1 VTGSLAASGCPGND
15 DRIVTVRCRSL
26 PGIALV
32 LFWVGSVAA
41 CTKPEAVSTAPTAAS
56 KSPAAASVD
65 AGSPPVSAGISSP
78 AASAAAATSASPTAA
93 PSPVLRL
100 TSGAFANG
108 AAIPRRFTCDGA
120 NVSPPLAW
128 DGVPSDAAALVLIVD
143 DPDARSFV
151 HWVAFDIAAAPS
163 GQLADGASRGA
174 AAQREGTNSFGKV
187 GWSGP
192 CPPSGTH
199 HYRFRLFAIR
209 QALGL
214 RGAPTAAEVL
224 AAMKGQV
231 VAETTLIGLYH
242 R

>member
-1 VTGSLAASGCPGND
+1 VTGPLAASGCPGND
-15 DRIVTVRCRSL
+15 DRIVTGSCRGLPGIVLMLLGVGSMAACSL
-26 PGIALV
+26 PGQA
-32 LFWVGSVAA
+32 
-41 CTKPEAVSTAPTAAS
+41 STA
-56 KSPAAASVD
+56 SPSSAAASVD
-65 AGSPPVSAGISSP
+65 AGSPSISAGISSP
-78 AASAAAATSASPTAA
+78 AASAAATASASPTAS
-93 PSPVLRL
+93 PTPVLRL

-108 AAIPRRFTCDGA
+108 AAIPRRFTCDGT

-128 DGVPSDAAALVLIVD
+128 DGVPSDAAALVLVVD
-143 DPDARSFV
+143 DPDAHGFV

-163 GQLADGASRGA
+163 GQLAEGASRGA
-174 AAQREGTNSFGKV
+174 AAPREGTNSFGKV

-224 AAMKGQV
+224 AAAKGQV
-231 VAETTLIGLYH
+231 AAETTLTGLYH

>member
-1 VTGSLAASGCPGND
+1 MTGKVAVSGRPGND
-15 DRIVTVRCRSL
+15 DRIVTGSCRSL
-26 PGIALV
+26 RGIALV
-32 LFWVGSVAA
+32 LFWVGLVAA
-41 CTKPEAVSTAPTAAS
+41 CTKPDALSTAPTAAS
-56 KSPAAASVD
+56 QSAAASVD
-65 AGSPPVSAGISSP
+65 AGSPSVSAGISSP
-78 AASAAAATSASPTAA
+78 AASTATAASASTTAS
-93 PSPVLRL
+93 PNPVLRL

-143 DPDARSFV
+143 DPDAHGFV

-163 GQLADGASRGA
+163 GQLAEGASRGA
-174 AAQREGTNSFGKV
+174 AAPREGTNSFGKV

-209 QALGL
+209 QPIGL

-224 AAMKGQV
+224 AAMKGQM